1 MKQSTGILGFVIL
14 ATSIS
19 FAQQRGGDPQERID
33 RMNEH
38 MRTELA
44 LTDAQY
50 EEIKPINEAFV
61 YNLMELR
68 GSEDREAM
76 KDARDEY
83 MDQLEGILTE
93 EQMDRFK
100 EMQKEH
106 RHKMKGRKGEGKRQD
121 RGQE

>member
-1 MKQSTGILGFVIL
+1 MKQLTGILGFVIL

-76 KDARDEY
+76 KDA
-83 MDQLEGILTE
+83 QG
-93 EQMDRFK
+93 
-100 EMQKEH
+100 
-106 RHKMKGRKGEGKRQD
+106 
-121 RGQE
+121 

>member
-1 MKQSTGILGFVIL
+1 
-14 ATSIS
+14 
-19 FAQQRGGDPQERID
+19 
-33 RMNEH
+33 